1 MLAVKGVIS
10 NVGHFVFVLFA
21 LISVEYYDSIHRS
34 VVLCSIFDGSMFFA
48 VLLTI
53 VFAGFDTDWHTGT
66 AARKKGQQDD
76 KKMKDDAQDFKEG
89 KLKIKGAEDDGQQSD

>member
-1 MLAVKGVIS
+1 MGFWGFGV
-10 NVGHFVFVLFA
+10 FA

-66 AARKKGQQDD
+66 QARKKGQDDD

-89 KLKIKGAEDDGQQSD
+89 KLKIKGGEDDGHQSD